1 MTQKNR
7 TEATAA
13 TRGKNLTWFCTE
25 LQNQNYIIP
34 YALKIIPY
42 ALKIFLDNGKIL
54 SIIK

>member
-7 TEATAA
+7 TEATAV
-13 TRGKNLTWFCTE
+13 TRGKNLIWFCTE

-34 YALKIIPY
+34 YALKF
-42 ALKIFLDNGKIL
+42 FLDNDKIL